1 MLISVKPVQNL
12 KSIVEFLPL
21 IIQEVLS
28 MTFDE
33 FIKHETK
40 DEKEL
45 SEQKRIMLEEWQ
57 NNLNKLYDTVRD
69 FLKEYIKTG
78 KVKITEEDIDIT
90 EELLGTY
97 TAKKMV
103 IHLGNLG
110 KYVELTP
117 VGKYVIAA
125 YGRVDMSGKNGTVR
139 IVLVDSKLDR
149 PHIVVTLPDDIDV
162 VIHERHEIP
171 KTKPVLAWR
180 FVTAPPNIKYI
191 PIEREI
197 FLEQLMQLS

>member
-57 NNLNKLYDTVRD
+57 NNLNKLYETVKD
-69 FLKEYIKTG
+69 FLEEYSQAG
-78 KVKITEEDIDIT
+78 KVKITEEDINIT

-139 IVLVDSKLDR
+139 IVLVDSELDSPR
-149 PHIVVTLPDDIDV
+149 ISVTIATDTPQNNSDTT
-162 VIHERHEIP
+162 P
-171 KTKPVLAWR
+171 NLAWR

-191 PIEREI
+191 PIDRET